1 MRGARVKDIRLFYHR
16 EAQPGETVRIRS
28 AHLDGAHYFSGD
40 TESGH
45 CFDAEVELTEP
56 ETEGEAPL
64 PYYA

>member
-1 MRGARVKDIRLFYHR
+1 MYTELAFRVEEVLRG